1 MAIGKSLG
9 ITLLEVLLVVLIL
22 GLVAAAAIP
31 HFVYSAER
39 RADECR
45 SNIALLNAALD
56 HHGAKVRGL
65 SLGGQ
70 GDLARL
76 IEADKERFPKGMP
89 KCPYG
94 RPYDYDPAT
103 GHVIPHRH

>member
-1 MAIGKSLG
+1 MALSNDRG

-31 HFVYSAER
+31 HFVYSGET
-39 RADECR
+39 RANECR

-56 HHGAKVRGL
+56 SYAAKCGGL
-65 SLGGQ
+65 TLGGTN
-70 GDLARL
+70 DLVRV
-76 IEADKERFPKGMP
+76 IGADKERFPTGTP
-89 KCPYG
+89 RCPYG

-103 GHVIPHRH
+103 GHIIPHRH